1 MMNIRGKNFMS
12 DYAELIK
19 QRELLDQQINAI
31 KQKEKTEAI
40 ELIKTWIDKHE
51 LTVNDLFS
59 RKINPSG
66 KKVPPKYRNP
76 TTGETWTGRGKAP
89 AWIAGKTRDSFLI

>member
-1 MMNIRGKNFMS
+1 MS

-31 KQKEKTEAI
+31 QQKEKTEAI
-40 ELIKTWIDKHE
+40 ELIKTLIDKHQLE
-51 LTVNDLFS
+51 VNDLFS
-59 RKINPSG
+59 KKINLSG

-76 TTGETWTGRGKAP
+76 LTGETWTGRGKAP
-89 AWIAGKTRDSFLI
+89 TWIAGKAKESFLI